1 MAEASPETYGPIA
14 ARLVELRVGKVEV
27 HVKAIGS
34 TPTLRQPRFT
44 IDGSKRFG
52 ELVVFLKAAL
62 KLEVLHVYCCDAFEP
77 PCDEHIADLRSC
89 FGVGGR
95 LTLSYSSEPAFS

>member
-1 MAEASPETYGPIA
+1 MSEAVVPAQGP
-14 ARLVELRVGKVEV
+14 VEDYLRKLRAGKVEV

-52 ELVVFLKAAL
+52 DLAEFLRSSL
-62 KLEVLHVYCCDAFEP
+62 RLETLHVYCSDAFEP
-77 PCDEHIADLRSC
+77 AADECIADLRSC
-89 FGVGGR
+89 FGVGNR
-95 LTLSYSSEPAFS
+95 LNISYSSEPAFS